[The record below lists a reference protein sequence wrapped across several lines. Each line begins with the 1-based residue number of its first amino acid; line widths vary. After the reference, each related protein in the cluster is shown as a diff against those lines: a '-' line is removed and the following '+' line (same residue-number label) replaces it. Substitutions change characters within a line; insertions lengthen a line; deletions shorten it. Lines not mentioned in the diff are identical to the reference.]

1 MLFRPDRHNSG
12 RVDVVVRVVVV
23 RFDAVKVDR
32 LSNARLL
39 IQISQITVKVSVIE
53 DATEVAFKMPVVNRI
68 KSNKCNEQT
77 PVGLQGLRSEE
88 KSPSRESLIQLIQ
101 CPE

>member
-1 MLFRPDRHNSG
+1 MVRPDRHNLG

-23 RFDAVKVDR
+23 PFDVVEVDR
-32 LSNARLL
+32 LSNPRLL

-53 DATEVAFKMPVVNRI
+53 DATDVAFKMPVVDRI

-77 PVGLQGLRSEE
+77 PIGFQGLRSEK
-88 KSPSRESLIQLIQ
+88 KSPSRESIIQLIQ
-101 CPE
+101 CLE